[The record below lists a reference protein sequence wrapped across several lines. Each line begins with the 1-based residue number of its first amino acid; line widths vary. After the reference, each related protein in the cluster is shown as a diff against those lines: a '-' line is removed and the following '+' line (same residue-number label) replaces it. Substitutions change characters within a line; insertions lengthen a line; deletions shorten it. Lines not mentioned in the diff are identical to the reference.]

1 MKYLMLHPH
10 PHPHI
15 WNLTCTRPRQC
26 QVLNNYIKV
35 SRKCSLAP
43 TWKRNCNPP
52 IHEWTTYDQEVDA
65 YTKQYTMS
73 NPNLDQTHRMDKLI
87 YIQLD
92 PSKAKRSSIFKLLS
106 NHRAQVM
113 AQVTCWTQ
121 HLRVAECQWP
131 LEKRPTMVH
140 MCVCHVC
147 VCVLN
152 IDRWI
157 QRALYLRVKP
167 KMQRHERVLKKQDI
181 FACNAS
187 DGPQNLKPKP

>member
-1 MKYLMLHPH
+1 MMKDLEINLDLRHNIYGEYMKYLMLHPH

-87 YIQLD
+87 YIYSQTQARRRDLAYSNFYLITE
-92 PSKAKRSSIFKLLS
+92 PRLWPRSLVGPNIYEQQSANGHQRRDLPWS
-106 NHRAQVM
+106 
-113 AQVTCWTQ
+113 T
-121 HLRVAECQWP
+121 
-131 LEKRPTMVH
+131 
-140 MCVCHVC
+140 C
-147 VCVLN
+147 VCVTC
-152 IDRWI
+152 
-157 QRALYLRVKP
+157 V
-167 KMQRHERVLKKQDI
+167 
-181 FACNAS
+181 
-187 DGPQNLKPKP
+187 